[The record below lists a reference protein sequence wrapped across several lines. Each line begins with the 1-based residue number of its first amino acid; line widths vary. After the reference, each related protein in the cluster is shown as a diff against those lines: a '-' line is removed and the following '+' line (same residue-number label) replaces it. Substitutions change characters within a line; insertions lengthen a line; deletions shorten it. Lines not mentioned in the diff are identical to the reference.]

1 MLNLPPNTKLSKTAI
16 SAMSSTALEFSD
28 EVVKSTDPILI
39 AGFQRIESGES
50 THEEEIQKLINNFLR
65 HGKIDDWW
73 KRTPTQINRLGT
85 IGS

>member
-1 MLNLPPNTKLSKTAI
+1 MINLPPNTKLSKTAI

-65 HGKIDDWW
+65 HGKIDD
-73 KRTPTQINRLGT
+73 
-85 IGS
+85 

>member
-1 MLNLPPNTKLSKTAI
+1 MTVNLPPNTNLSKTAI

-65 HGKIDDWW
+65 HGKID
-73 KRTPTQINRLGT
+73 N
-85 IGS
+85 

>member
-28 EVVKSTDPILI
+28 EVVKSTDQILI

-65 HGKIDDWW
+65 HGKIDD
-73 KRTPTQINRLGT
+73 
-85 IGS
+85 

>member
-1 MLNLPPNTKLSKTAI
+1 MTVNLPPNTNLSKTAI

-65 HGKIDDWW
+65 HGKIDD
-73 KRTPTQINRLGT
+73 
-85 IGS
+85 

>member
-1 MLNLPPNTKLSKTAI
+1 MTVNLPPNTKLSKTAI

-39 AGFQRIESGES
+39 AGFQRIESGKS

-65 HGKIDDWW
+65 HGKID
-73 KRTPTQINRLGT
+73 N
-85 IGS
+85 